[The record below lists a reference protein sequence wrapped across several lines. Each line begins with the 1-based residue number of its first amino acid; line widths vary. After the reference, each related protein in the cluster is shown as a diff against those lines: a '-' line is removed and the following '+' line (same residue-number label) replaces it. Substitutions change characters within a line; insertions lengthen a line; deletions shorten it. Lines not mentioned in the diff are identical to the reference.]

1 MKETYSLFFAHP
13 SGFGRIAIAWSEKDV
28 VTIPCDLSTDMEF
41 LFAKLSHVAE
51 KVGLVSSVLW
61 FERKFFRISK
71 IVKQAARFD
80 VIVAAYLL
88 NPLKSDYTYEDVAEQ
103 YLGIAGGIQAELNVK
118 CCYEPTRRCGG
129 IGS

>member
-1 MKETYSLFFAHP
+1 
-13 SGFGRIAIAWSEKDV
+13 
-28 VTIPCDLSTDMEF
+28 MEF

-51 KVGLVSSVLW
+51 KVSCFSVCGLKEILPYI
-61 FERKFFRISK
+61 KN
-71 IVKQAARFD
+71 VKQSSAFD

-118 CCYEPTRRCGG
+118 CCYEAYTAFAYDRIFFCQFFQHICRCRVSGFCLFRMWH
-129 IGS
+129 I